1 VIDVVIPVCGQEGYT
16 AQIIRD
22 MTAQTFKP
30 ATVFIIDNGNSGMG
44 REICKAAA
52 GDLNIK
58 YLPQL
63 FNIGVNPSWNL
74 GMGLCTAEIIAVL
87 NNDLRLPNKFFEK
100 IQKTFDENADCGGCV
115 PLNLE
120 TVGEFQDLSDN
131 RNRVEQ
137 QFSREGWAFSLRR
150 DVWQRS
156 ESMPDNVRTFFGD
169 DYWFERVHACGYRW
183 LKMIDNR
190 IFHFVSQSLYDSN
203 AIDDW
208 HGDLKQWEAF
218 NMACNKAKKEQVQ
231 THTQVQPEQNKP
243 EAESDNPVIRAAY
256 TPAENLPC
264 AVDMVCYRPFY
275 AEAVK
280 KAVAGRTGC
289 AVALEI
295 GARYGCS
302 SRIIYEALKA
312 EGAAFNFT
320 VVDAVL
326 TGLLLEMCGLDGVS
340 IIESTAEVFATAF
353 PDAHLD
359 FLHIDCDPHEY
370 GQTVKLINLYAPKM
384 KRGGVMIFHDC
395 TASFGVYQAVKEF
408 AERNEYAVTYA
419 VPHSDCTMSSPAY
432 VMIG

>member
-1 VIDVVIPVCGQEGYT
+1 MIDVVIPVCGQESYT

-30 ATVFIIDNGNSGMG
+30 ATVFIIGNGNSGMV

-52 GDLNIK
+52 GYLNIK

-131 RNRVEQ
+131 RNRVDQ

-156 ESMPDNVRTFFGD
+156 EPMPDNIRTFFGD

-190 IFHFVSQSLYDSN
+190 IFHFVSQSLYESKG
-203 AIDDW
+203 IDDW

-218 NMACNKAKKEQVQ
+218 NMAINKTKKEQVQ
-231 THTQVQPEQNKP
+231 KQQE
-243 EAESDNPVIRAAY
+243 ESPQSFSCNGGFIPPIPAAY

-280 KAVAGRTGC
+280 KAVAGLTVRL
-289 AVALEI
+289 VALEI

-302 SRIIYEALKA
+302 SRIVYEALKA
-312 EGAAFNFT
+312 EEIFFEFS

-326 TGLLLEMCGLDGVS
+326 TGLLLEMQGLDGVS
-340 IIESTAEVFATAF
+340 IVESTAEDYVVDL
-353 PDAHLD
+353 PDGFLN

-370 GQTVKLINLYAPKM
+370 GQTVKLINLYTPKM
-384 KRGGVMIFHDC
+384 KRGGVIIFHDC

-408 AERNEYAVTYA
+408 AERNKYAVTYA
-419 VPHSDCTMSSPAY
+419 VPHSDCTVSAPAY
-432 VMIG
+432 IVIG